1 MNTMPKLSVVVI
13 TYNEEKNI
21 GRCLNSVT
29 DLADDIVV
37 IDSFSTDSTE
47 EIVKSFNGRFIQHE
61 FEGYIQQKNWAI
73 TQAKYPHILSLDA
86 DEVLSERLKESVR
99 NAKANWKY
107 DGYYFNRLTNYCG
120 KWIHHTS
127 WYPARKLR
135 LWDSRKGKWGG
146 TNPHDKFKLQK
157 GSSRKFLKGD
167 LYHYSYYSINEHINQ
182 INKFSSIVAEA
193 YFAENRRV
201 SYFNII
207 LNPLWRIFR
216 DFFIKLGFLDGF
228 YGLVISSM
236 AAYETFLKYIK
247 LKNLYREEIKA
258 QKTELCFFN
267 SVRTWG
273 GGEKWH
279 FEMANRL
286 YNKSLPVM
294 IYTNK
299 NSELRTRANLANI
312 PNYNV
317 RINNLS
323 FFNPIKIIKLAHHFK
338 KLKIKT
344 IILNLS
350 ADVKVAG
357 LAAKLAGIS
366 QIIYRRGS
374 AIPIRNSILN
384 RYLLKKVVHQVI
396 ANSSETKR
404 TILSRN
410 PRLISESRINIIYN
424 GINLPIFDQ
433 GKREF
438 FYERENDEIIIGNV
452 GRLVKQKGQKYL
464 IDLAIRLK
472 KKTTNF
478 KILIAGK
485 GKLEAELSNLVAKN
499 NLEAHFK
506 FVGFVKDM
514 KGFMQS
520 IDIFILTSIWEGFGY
535 VLVEAMACYRPIVAF
550 DISSNPEIVEHNK
563 TGYLVPSF
571 DVKAMC
577 EKVAHLIDN
586 EKVRKEFGDEGRLRV
601 EQLFSIEITQKNLE
615 KLLAD
620 YMPLPQK

>member
-1 MNTMPKLSVVVI
+1 MPKLSVVII

-21 GRCLNSVT
+21 GKCLNSIQ
-29 DLADDIVV
+29 DLVDDIVV
-37 IDSFSTDSTE
+37 IDSYSSDSTE
-47 EIVKSFNGRFIQHE
+47 EIVKSFNGRFIKHK
-61 FEGYIQQKNWAI
+61 FDSYIQQKNWAI

-86 DEVLSERLKESVR
+86 DEVLSERLKESILQ
-99 NAKANWKY
+99 AKQNWKY

-120 KWIHHTS
+120 KWIRHTS

-146 TNPHDKFKLQK
+146 INPHDKFILQK

-167 LYHYSYYSINEHINQ
+167 LYHYSYYNINEHINQ
-182 INKFSSIVAEA
+182 TNKFSSIVAEA

-201 SYFNII
+201 GYFNII
-207 LNPLWRIFR
+207 FNPLWRLFR
-216 DFFIKLGFLDGF
+216 DLFIRLGFLDGF
-228 YGLVISSM
+228 YGLIVSSI
-236 AAYETFLKYIK
+236 AAYETFLKYTK
-247 LKNLYREEIKA
+247 LKNLYREQIKT
-258 QKTELCFFN
+258 QKTGVCFFN
-267 SVRTWG
+267 SVKTWG

-279 FEMANRL
+279 FEMANSL
-286 YNKSLPVM
+286 HNKGLPVM

-299 NSELRTRANLANI
+299 FSELRTRADLASI
-312 PNYNV
+312 PNYNLK
-317 RINNLS
+317 INNLS
-323 FFNPIKIIKLAHHFK
+323 FFNPFKIIKLATHFR

-357 LAAKLAGIS
+357 LAAKLAGIP

-384 RYLLKKVVHQVI
+384 RFLFNNVVHQVI
-396 ANSSETKR
+396 ANSLETQR

-410 PRLISESRINIIYN
+410 PRLIREHRIEIIYN
-424 GINLPIFDQ
+424 GINLPIFDE
-433 GKREF
+433 GEIEF
-438 FYERENDEIIIGNV
+438 SYNRENDEIIIGNV
-452 GRLVKQKGQKYL
+452 GRLVRQKGQKYL

-478 KILIAGK
+478 KILIAGE
-485 GKLEAELSNLVAKN
+485 GKMETELSNLVAKN
-499 NLEAHFK
+499 NLEKHFK

-520 IDIFILTSIWEGFGY
+520 IDIFVLTSIWEGFGY
-535 VLVEAMACYRPIVAF
+535 VLVEAMASYIPIVAF
-550 DISSNPEIVEHNK
+550 EISSNPEIVEHNK

-571 DVKAMC
+571 DMKAMT
-577 EKVAHLIDN
+577 EKVLQLIDD
-586 EKVRKEFGDEGRLRV
+586 EKLRKEIGKEGRKRV
-601 EQLFSIEITQKNLE
+601 EKHFNIEISQKNLE

-620 YMPLPQK
+620 YTPLPYK